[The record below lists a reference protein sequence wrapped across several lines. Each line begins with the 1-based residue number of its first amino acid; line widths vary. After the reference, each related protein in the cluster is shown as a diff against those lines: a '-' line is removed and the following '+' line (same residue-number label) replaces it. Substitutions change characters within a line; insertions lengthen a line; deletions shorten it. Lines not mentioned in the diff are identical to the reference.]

1 MNTFFKI
8 KNILTTLV
16 AAVVLSSCVARQPYE
31 RPQSALN
38 ENLFR
43 TELIPQ
49 DSLNMANLSWREVFT
64 DPVLQKHIDEALR
77 NNLDVRIAGQNIL
90 AAEAYLK
97 QSKSAYFPTVNIG
110 ANHSFQTQSMNTQ
123 FGRIIGERRYINQ
136 FDLTAQ
142 IGWEADLW
150 GKLKAQERAQL
161 ASYLSTVAG
170 HHMVKSDLVA
180 SVANLYFQL
189 VTLDEQKK
197 IVENTILVRK
207 KNLET
212 SQALKDAGTLTE
224 VAIQQSEA
232 LVYNAEAMLID
243 MDTQIRLL
251 ENAMSLLMAKPS
263 QSIERLSMSQQMV
276 NVDLDAGYPM
286 SLVANRP
293 DVMAAEYQ
301 FMNAFELTQAAKA
314 NFYPTLRI
322 NGSTGLQSIELD
334 DIFSV
339 NAFFA
344 NIVSGLTQPVF
355 NRRQIRSEYEASLAR
370 KEAAMLN
377 FQKSVLSAGRE
388 VSDVLAV
395 YQAQDSF
402 VNKKQKELSAYS
414 NSVDYAQQLVN
425 YGMANYLEVLNANV
439 NQLNAELAITNAKFN
454 KLQAGVELYQ
464 ALGGGWK

>member
-1 MNTFFKI
+1 M
-8 KNILTTLV
+8 KNISIIKSILFPVVVLL
-16 AAVVLSSCVARQPYE
+16 VLSSCVTQQKYE
-31 RPQSALN
+31 RPAGIV
-38 ENLFR
+38 EEKLFR
-43 TELIPQ
+43 TDLIPQ

-97 QSKSAYFPTVNIG
+97 QSKSAYFPTVNVG

-197 IVENTILVRK
+197 IVENTIVVRK

-314 NFYPTLRI
+314 SFYPTLRI

-388 VSDVLAV
+388 VSDALAV

-402 VNKKQKELSAYS
+402 VIKKQEELSAYTK
-414 NSVDYAQQLVN
+414 SVDYAQQLVN

>member
-43 TELIPQ
+43 TDLIPQ

>member
-1 MNTFFKI
+1 MINHIKI
-8 KNILTTLV
+8 KNIITLFV
-16 AAVVLSSCVARQPYE
+16 AAVILSSCVARQPYE
-31 RPQSALN
+31 RPASAVN

-43 TELIPQ
+43 TDLIPR
-49 DSLNMANLSWREVFT
+49 DSLNMANISWREVFT
-64 DPVLQKHIDEALR
+64 DPVLQNHIAEALQQ
-77 NNLDVRIAGQNIL
+77 NLDVRIAGQNIL

-97 QSKSAYFPTVNIG
+97 QSKAAYFPTVNVG
-110 ANHSFQTQSMNTQ
+110 ANHTFQTQSMNTQ

-142 IGWEADLW
+142 VGWEADLW

-161 ASYLSTVAG
+161 ATYLSTVAG
-170 HHMVKSDLVA
+170 HQMVKSDLVA

-189 VTLDEQKK
+189 ITLDEQKK
-197 IVENTILVRK
+197 IVENTIAVRK
-207 KNLET
+207 QNLET
-212 SQALKDAGTLTE
+212 SQALKEAGTLTE
-224 VAIQQSEA
+224 VAIQQSQA

-251 ENAMSLLMAKPS
+251 ENAMSMLQGKPS
-263 QSIERLSMSQQMV
+263 QSIERTPMSQQMV
-276 NVDLDAGYPM
+276 KVDLDAGYPM
-286 SLVANRP
+286 ALLSNRP

-322 NGSTGLQSIELD
+322 NGSTGLQSIELE

-344 NIVSGLTQPVF
+344 NVVSGLTQPIF
-355 NRRQIRSEYEASLAR
+355 NRRQIKSEYEASVAR

-377 FQKSVLSAGRE
+377 FQKSVLNAGRE
-388 VSDVLAV
+388 VSDALAV

-402 VNKKQKELSAYS
+402 VNKKQEELTAYT
-414 NSVDYAQQLVN
+414 NSVDFAQQLVN

-439 NQLNAELAITNAKFN
+439 NQLNAELAITNARFN
-454 KLQAGVELYQ
+454 KLQASVDLYK
-464 ALGGGWK
+464 ALGGGWR